1 MIIKA
6 VFLLTV
12 RIIIEE
18 HKLGGRRVKFGR
30 ILRASGGKP

>member
-12 RIIIEE
+12 RIIEE

-30 ILRASGGKP
+30 ILRVSGGKP